1 MTNAIEN
8 KELIEDMFSTDT
20 EINSKLS
27 DFSIKINK
35 GYVRDIS
42 NRLKLAELCSKANT
56 TARTI
61 EELEKFIS
69 SLSFGKK
76 VFDKFV
82 RIGNATWLQTA
93 NKEDLAS
100 VSDYNIL
107 EMLAQKE
114 VCDDVEK
121 QNAIISLA
129 QKNEIT
135 RDKVKEII
143 SGSDDDDDN
152 DDEGLETDK
161 TDYDTGVCSVKINT
175 ESFRSEEDIMQFI
188 HALNSLGGAKQKV
201 KVDFNKTWEKK
212 VNNHVKMV
220 QKIMNYKDAA

>member
-1 MTNAIEN
+1 MTNAIIN
-8 KELIEDMFSTDT
+8 KELVDGMFSNDTD
-20 EINSKLS
+20 INSKLS

-42 NRLKLAELCSKANT
+42 NRLQLAKLCSKANT

-69 SLSFGKK
+69 SLDFSKK

-82 RIGNATWLQTA
+82 RIGNANWLQTA

-114 VCDDVEK
+114 VCEDKDK
-121 QNAIISLA
+121 QNSIIKLA
-129 QKNEIT
+129 AKNEIT

-143 SGSDDDDDN
+143 SGESDDDDSSD
-152 DDEGLETDK
+152 LEKDK
-161 TDYDTGVCSVKINT
+161 TDYDVSVGTIKINSK
-175 ESFRSEEDIMQFI
+175 SFRSEEDMMQFI
-188 HALNSLGGAKQKV
+188 QAMNSLGGAKQKV
-201 KVDFNKTWEKK
+201 KVDCNKTWTKK
-212 VNNHVKMV
+212 VEANIKVV
-220 QKIMNYKDAA
+220 QEVLNYENAA